1 MAFCVFSGL
10 VGTSSRGSA
19 CASLMFFQVLF
30 LLSFTTR
37 SEKQKNLTTLI
48 QRKKTIKKIKCPPRS
63 NYCSRKR
70 SKSVWPKLER
80 LARDKQNALD
90 GKGGLRVVRWQ
101 CMRWALPSLCSRGH
115 ERTDGLIAGG
125 GRVGESFP
133 PRLFIDGVLI
143 GVGRAKLCSVYRA
156 IVDWSPPNNKMQA

>member
-1 MAFCVFSGL
+1 MCLFDVFPGVIL
-10 VGTSSRGSA
+10 T
-19 CASLMFFQVLF
+19 LF
-30 LLSFTTR
+30 YNTKRKT
-37 SEKQKNLTTLI
+37 KNLTALI
-48 QRKKTIKKIKCPPRS
+48 QRKKTDKKIKCPPRS
-63 NYCSRKR
+63 NYCLRKR

-133 PRLFIDGVLI
+133 PACLLM
-143 GVGRAKLCSVYRA
+143 AC
-156 IVDWSPPNNKMQA
+156 